1 MGYTHLRKGEALRM
15 ITPELFDHLV
25 ELAALELS
33 PSEAEY
39 LRQQLNNQLKALQ
52 ELVAVPLDASIPPAL
67 HGVSYP
73 AEIRSPIR
81 NDEWLPSPQV
91 DTILSQAPE
100 REERYIVVP
109 DIPHQD
115 LE

>member
-1 MGYTHLRKGEALRM
+1 M

-33 PSEAEY
+33 PDQAEY
-39 LRQQLNNQLKALQ
+39 LRQQLNNQLKALE
-52 ELVAVPLDASIPPAL
+52 ELVAVPLEAGIPPAL
-67 HGVSYP
+67 HGVTYP
-73 AEIRSPIR
+73 PDIRPPIR
-81 NDEWLPSPQV
+81 GDEWLPNPHV
-91 DTILSQAPE
+91 ETILNQAPE

>member
-1 MGYTHLRKGEALRM
+1 M

-39 LRQQLNNQLKALQ
+39 LRQQLNNQLKALE
-52 ELVAVPLDASIPPAL
+52 ELVAIPLEENIPPAL
-67 HGVSYP
+67 HGIAFP
-73 AEIRSPIR
+73 LEIRPPIR
-81 NDEWLPSPQV
+81 EDIWLPSAHV
-91 DTILSQAPE
+91 EAILSQAPE
-100 REERYIVVP
+100 VDNRYFVVP

>member
-1 MGYTHLRKGEALRM
+1 M

-33 PSEAEY
+33 SQEAEY
-39 LRQQLNNQLKALQ
+39 LRQQLNHQLKALQ
-52 ELVAVPLDASIPPAL
+52 ELVAIPLDASIPPAL
-67 HGVSYP
+67 HGVSYA

-81 NDEWLPSPQV
+81 EDEWLPNPHV
-91 DTILSQAPE
+91 EAILNQAPE
-100 REERYIVVP
+100 TEGRYIVVP

>member
-1 MGYTHLRKGEALRM
+1 M

-33 PSEAEY
+33 PPEAEY
-39 LRQQLNNQLKALQ
+39 LRQQLNQQLKALQ
-52 ELVAVPLDASIPPAL
+52 ELVAIPVQASIPPAL
-67 HGVSYP
+67 HGVSYT
-73 AEIRSPIR
+73 AEIRPPIR
-81 NDEWLPSPQV
+81 EDEWIPSPYAEA
-91 DTILSQAPE
+91 ILNQAPE
-100 REERYIVVP
+100 VDERYIVVP